1 MLRNQPRRAAFL
13 SGIVSFLALIGGAVL
28 PAGAARAQTGNPLH
42 DQLAGMEEPA
52 RRAEV
57 FRFITGTGAGC
68 QAIIAMAFSGFD
80 AARTAYWDG
89 RCREG
94 TMYRMA
100 LPAQRTG
107 RPRLNLCGATTGGIE
122 SGPCFQ
128 AVGTAQA
135 MVASGDGRGVT
146 AGPSAAPP
154 AGSRFGAIYATDA
167 PMAAWGF
174 GNGGADRLAVNTQAV
189 RACQTMAGRVPCKF
203 VEEIVNRC
211 GALVQAVSRHPSAVA
226 MTSDISTMVL
236 NRNLTATA
244 QTAQAAEAAALE
256 SCRRL
261 PGGSTCRVVATG
273 C

>member
-1 MLRNQPRRAAFL
+1 MLRLVSLCGVRLVLL
-13 SGIVSFLALIGGAVL
+13 SGFIALLLPGG
-28 PAGAARAQTGNPLH
+28 GARAQTGNPLH
-42 DQLAGMEEPA
+42 DQLAGMEETA

-57 FRFITGTGAGC
+57 FRFITGSGAGC

-80 AARTAYWDG
+80 ASRTAYWDS

-94 TMYRMA
+94 TMYRLA
-100 LPAQRTG
+100 LPPQRNG
-107 RPRLNLCGATTGGIE
+107 RPSLAVCGATTGGIAA
-122 SGPCFQ
+122 GPCFQ
-128 AVGTAQA
+128 PVGTAQA
-135 MVASGDGRGVT
+135 AVAASDGRGVA
-146 AGPSAAPP
+146 AGPTAAPP
-154 AGSRFGAIYATDA
+154 PGSRFGAIYATDA

-211 GALVQAVSRHPSAVA
+211 GSLVQAVSRHPSAVT

-236 NRNLTATA
+236 NRNVTATA
-244 QTAQAAEAAALE
+244 ETAQAAEAAALD

>member
-1 MLRNQPRRAAFL
+1 MLRLLSLCGVRLALL
-13 SGIVSFLALIGGAVL
+13 SGFIALVL
-28 PAGAARAQTGNPLH
+28 PVAGARAQTGNPLH
-42 DQLAGMEEPA
+42 DQLAGMEETA

-57 FRFITGTGAGC
+57 FRFITGSAAGC
-68 QAIIAMAFSGFD
+68 QAVIAMAFSGFD
-80 AARTAYWDG
+80 ASRTAYWDS

-94 TMYRMA
+94 AMYRMA
-100 LPAQRTG
+100 LPAQRNA
-107 RPRLNLCGATTGGIE
+107 RPRLNVCGASTGGIE

-128 AVGTAQA
+128 AIGTAQA
-135 MVASGDGRGVT
+135 AVASSDGRGVS

-154 AGSRFGAIYATDA
+154 PGSRFGAIYATDA

-189 RACQTMAGRVPCKF
+189 RSCQTMAGRVPCKF

-211 GALVQAVSRHPSAVA
+211 GALVQAVSRHPNAVA
-226 MTSDISTMVL
+226 MTGDLSTMVL

-244 QTAQAAEAAALE
+244 ETAQAAEAAALD